1 MTCVVGY
8 FIIVLV
14 IGMYKK
20 AYKIMDSLTPLKG
33 DCGLLCGSI
42 CCKGDENTGM
52 RLFPHE
58 ESTLDIKNTECGVR
72 LAVCNGKCDR
82 EERPLACRIFPF
94 FPTVDEKGRVY
105 VEKDYR
111 AWRMCPLLSN
121 SDEIIFDRRFF
132 RTVKRVG
139 KLLSKDAEC
148 LEFLRY
154 STEEIDRYR
163 LLYGADE

>member
-58 ESTLDIKNTECGVR
+58 ESTLDIKNTECGGR

-82 EERPLACRIFPF
+82 EERPLACRIFPLT
-94 FPTVDEKGRVY
+94 PYINSDGKLEIITDP
-105 VEKDYR
+105 R
-111 AWRMCPLLSN
+111 ARAICPLANGLDLADYDAVFVKNIKRAFGILAENKEVYTFLDTYSRQL
-121 SDEIIFDRRFF
+121 DEYLRFF
-132 RTVKRVG
+132 K
-139 KLLSKDAEC
+139 
-148 LEFLRY
+148 
-154 STEEIDRYR
+154 
-163 LLYGADE
+163 